1 MKQVLKFQ
9 KFIVSVSLLFLL
21 TFSACEVGL
30 GEAVDT
36 SSPNVSI
43 TYPPAS
49 STIRDSFIIAGICED
64 DKGVSSVKVSITNT
78 DEGKSYGTY
87 DASVSGNTWQ
97 VQLNEKGSGKY
108 NGYLMPDGRYVA
120 EVIATDGSG
129 RQSGISS
136 LSFDIDNTAPVV
148 IFSEPGIDS
157 LADATAYGTKF
168 KISATI
174 AEDHNVSKMV
184 MNIFDAET
192 EKLIT
197 TIERTNIEIAG
208 GTEVA
213 FAEKGGDGD
222 LDLNYRTLYNYETE
236 SQPYKDKKYYC
247 EIEISDSARQYKK
260 SESDSAVLGNKT
272 SKFYFYDD
280 VYNAWLSSDAGLET
294 SSIKKIFNG
303 TYSGNF
309 SGAQISTPTLKEDE
323 SIDRTEG
330 GKLVHDSGKEAFD
343 YVKEKLFRQRAS
355 FILNPDANPSYT
367 VVGFAPPSNNEF
379 DDSNLTQAISGQSV
393 SVQVI
398 AGRNKTNIDP
408 ATLKVYQFGPYETLF
423 ELKADLDKIY
433 NNPTQEALDE
443 KRNEIADNSSY
454 SSSSTDSYVFSV
466 HLGALKGNKYYAIA
480 ATGKDKSDC
489 DIKNADNK
497 YFVCKGQLSGNAPV
511 ITIGEPDSDNPLL
524 NPKDLS
530 ILGSNKLSFTGTVS
544 SDSDIT
550 SARYSVCATDEKQNS
565 GILKNYSGNLTFGDG
580 GWNFD
585 LANDA
590 NFIELASGQEF
601 LYEVTVLFSN
611 DGGTSSV
618 TRKIHVDTTK
628 PVVELNSITP
638 YIESTDTVDGDK
650 KLCLNGTFTVTGSVT
665 ETNLETVWYE
675 IWSDGAEKYS
685 YKSEDLGAKYTISGD
700 TIKIDSTDANFKIED
715 ETEIEIKVYARDKAG
730 NESFTTST
738 VYNGGKNFK
747 VSQKTDRPV
756 ITGNNFCLVTDSKNL
771 SLTLDLEN
779 SKGNIFDEKSNH
791 NLIGTI
797 TDDDGFESITVFV
810 YSDKDKHDETTRVSN
825 DAITFTK
832 GTTVV
837 PFTYKGLPTES
848 GIYWVIIE
856 AVDSTYSAATSEKVN
871 ANRKTTYGPFCIAID
886 NSNPVVTETLVKTE
900 DTQYV
905 NEKAATVDFGGT
917 IADDWEISKLN
928 VFVEYTKAD
937 SSDETSAEKIEEL
950 KTSYTLFPDS
960 KWTHI
965 LNLAG
970 TDYKDGLYK
979 VTFTATDA
987 AGKTSSVVRTVYKD
1001 TQIPEFGNSTITDK
1015 NDSGYK
1021 AENVKPYITT
1031 PSVNGWYNTN
1041 SLTVIGGISDSA
1053 SGVKKVEYTLDNT
1066 SENPSWTE
1074 LSGTSSFGGTI
1085 AGVQHYGT
1093 ITLRATDNAGNEAF
1107 YRELKGIKIDTSVP
1121 SAVITKIDGSAEGV
1135 GNKLSNGKTDI
1146 LLEGEAEDSLSG
1158 IASIKISI
1166 NGKNFTDSDSTVDV
1180 ENFNDNDKDAT
1191 VKSWSAVIPNG
1202 KLKNAKSGTVW
1213 AQVTDNAGNVSE
1225 VNLFSLQVDTSKP
1238 SVAFNGDI
1246 QNATVN
1252 KKITVAGTANDD
1264 QKLASVKL
1272 EYKFGS
1278 NDTDWKEV
1286 ASDGTDSGNKVSGTY
1301 NWSIT
1306 ELDTEKAFGET
1317 IYDCDSEK
1325 DGIQV
1330 VLRVTATD
1338 EAGNDSVSAKT
1349 TITVDQNADRPVITF
1364 TNLNPLNGMSE
1375 SNYLF
1380 FNNTKMLGNIT
1391 DDDGVAGLVFKVI
1404 VKELSANEEPVA
1416 PAVSEW
1422 EAASEVQLSSGS
1434 WNYTL
1439 SSQGK
1444 QAIYFYVKDSK
1455 GAEFYSKITD
1465 TADEKNFY
1473 DSVYLKDETNVF
1485 GNSDKPSSILYLRV
1499 DTVPP
1504 EYKDPGYN
1512 FYSVKDGK
1520 YLKADSDTWDD
1531 SVSKQIFGGNTSKF
1545 KIRITASD
1553 ANGIK
1558 NVTGTMG
1565 EKTSD
1570 QGYKVYQFTYKGTDA
1585 EKNGL
1590 WVSGDILTGGLSGDG
1605 NLKDGINYF
1614 TISVT
1619 DNADTSRSIT
1629 LILNV
1634 DNTKPEVTISNPS
1647 SITTVSGEVSAYG
1660 GVNEDTELYY
1670 AISVS
1675 NEVSPDDEATAITSW
1690 KDVNGNSY
1698 AINDI
1703 KDKIKYTAIKG
1714 ASLQWYIYFD
1724 GDTDESLIVSHDKTL
1739 NDYLIDYGIT
1749 TEAAIKATDNTQF
1762 DKIVNLYLWVKAI
1775 DKAGNVTE
1783 EKHLLKL
1790 DPQGDRPTV
1799 SLSYPEKDGDTL
1811 GGTIK
1816 IYGEANDNKS
1826 VETVWLQVISQKDS
1840 SDWSSRVEY
1849 DDTTTPYIIKKFEV
1863 AKSDLDLL
1871 AEKGYK
1877 VFNYKTYKPDGT
1889 QTVWTPGKTLATG
1902 ESYSDYAILAN
1913 SSGNTW
1919 NLKINVYD
1927 ELNPVTENS
1936 NVIAIRAIAKDGDNK
1951 ESIPFDRIFTIDSD
1965 KPVFGSSQQFYLV
1978 QSDSKDYTASSTASR
1993 IYTED
1998 MFVKGEWYLIG
2009 SVEDDVGIKNLK
2021 VKNNLTSENLDFV
2034 KDESLQSGTDF
2045 DVYRK
2050 DDNKKVIYFKY
2061 KLKTESGVGNLD
2073 LTFTAEDIAQGTTH
2087 TQEKNV
2093 KINFDNTAPVLV
2105 SVSDSGYNIS
2115 PSVKQTNNFYTFG
2128 SRVKEDAVSGVNQSG
2143 FDYVSFYFVRR
2154 SDRTTD
2160 GKNILYDIML
2170 PRTDAGN
2177 KIELSSLTY
2186 QEGLYWKQKNVI
2198 RDEST
2203 PGLLKLDE
2211 PDSNIHAGGLV
2222 KIGGTNYMIQSV
2234 SGTDVNISE
2243 EVPVEYT
2250 EALFACS
2257 LVVNNTVTETEFGAL
2272 QSDGYYLKPAND
2284 DGDRMIESV
2293 TKSGTTWSWEADI
2306 CSKNIPDGA
2315 IELHYVAFDKAGN
2328 YSIGVM
2334 GCTDKTTYDSY
2345 GTDDTKSAVSVYD
2358 YNSLNPAFVSNN
2370 QPRIAGVIFGTDDNG
2385 DGNVGDKEI
2394 IKTYGGWYNTSNPY
2408 NNLIDGVKVNGQKAN
2423 GDYITEFNIP
2433 EDLSD
2438 SVLAIKGRT
2447 VIKPEIVG
2455 GNNGLQYTYEV
2466 TKYDEDSAYYSSQKE
2481 VLTDEDSSTNAV
2493 RDGIAIDLT
2502 VKKLLTVS
2510 GSKSIEDGKKQKFT
2524 FKIWDNTEGTVAG
2537 STSQYATIN
2546 LIADVVL
2553 KDNEKAKAWLKP
2565 FFWKWNDTTKS
2576 IESSIYNN
2584 DRNNGHIEIESDW
2597 KNTAGKTGGYNE
2609 SATSGISDGDPKVSG
2624 IISLRGTASDNVCVN
2639 EIWLKIPGLTTDG
2652 GFMQVAKRDAGNWV
2666 SVVDLDDD
2674 GLLFELDGSEEFSQ
2688 ITGNTVNFMIHWNTA
2703 KIAEVA
2709 AYDKTVEVMARDRGS
2724 VSLGADDELVY
2735 TTNGNSD
2742 SSTVQTAEENLTPYY
2757 KVDVVPYITGVET
2770 ALKNRLKSSIKAAY
2784 SRTALGRYIVS
2795 ADESEIALTGFN
2807 LGTQNKV
2814 APASLASGYYSI
2826 TVNGVESINNKN
2838 YNDACGSYKVGITE
2852 SSSYSEK
2859 NIYAYNR
2866 QPVEKSNHLLTD
2878 DVYFDVWE
2886 FDSDAAIPMSGKLSE
2901 PVMKINPNNGKIG
2914 FAFVSGPADFS
2925 MADGNNDSYKRYQR
2939 NYATFSNVSLA
2950 FDDAGNSYG
2959 TATGLDTYPEDA
2971 TKTLAGRFTF
2981 MTSRWGIGDLSM
2993 DDNYNA
2999 QNKIRF
3005 EAIGLPGN
3013 NMCYVKGTYP
3023 STYTMTETRF
3033 ASPSLAVASH
3043 ESNTSV
3049 YLAYYDDVQGQI
3061 RFRYGSVCPGSKADF
3076 NNFVDN
3082 SGFGDLN
3089 NGYKRVF
3096 ESYTENFSLI
3106 AGADWQKYKTSSDTT
3121 NGYTKQVGSNWFYD
3135 TGYNAGQYVA
3145 IDVIA
3150 GSSASN
3156 DKVVAVWYD
3165 GTDCWLGLN
3174 TNPTIG
3180 NDNGKEQGWSCKKIF
3195 SDGGEYCTVKT
3206 GPDGSI
3212 HIAANVD
3219 GSLKYAY
3226 IKDTSSIDSY
3236 NEARDSVTVDSFT
3249 ITGEQINI
3257 DVGRKLNAQGAYVVV
3272 PVISY
3277 YVSAA
3282 KLPAVASLVIP
3293 DDGTM
3298 DYTAQ
3303 GTVNDVFTGNW
3314 EVSLIPT
3321 ASTMSGG
3328 ANDKVN
3334 VGLWKK
3340 TVDEVKGV
3348 IVNSSVMNST
3358 TKSSNTSST
3367 TGGSCYG
3374 NGTANPVLGYA
3385 IKTSSGTA
3393 IETAQKK

>member
-43 TYPPAS
+43 NYPPAS

-192 EKLIT
+192 ENLIT

-208 GTEVA
+208 GTEVT
-213 FAEKGGDGD
+213 FAEKGGEGD
-222 LDLNYRTLYNYETE
+222 LDSNYSILYDYENE

-260 SESDSAVLGNKT
+260 SESDSSALGNKT

-309 SGAQISTPTLKEDE
+309 SGAQISTPTLKEDG
-323 SIDRTEG
+323 SIDRTED
-330 GKLVHDSGKEAFD
+330 GKSVHDSGKAAFD
-343 YVKEKLFRQRAS
+343 YVKENLFRQKAA

-585 LANDA
+585 LSNDA
-590 NFIELASGQEF
+590 NFSELADGKEF

-611 DGGTSSV
+611 DGGSSSV

-675 IWSDGAEKYS
+675 IWSDGAEEYS
-685 YKSEDLGAKYTISGD
+685 YKSEDLGAKYTVSGD

-837 PFTYKGLPTES
+837 PFTYKGLPTKP

-856 AVDSTYSAATSEKVN
+856 AVDSTYSAATFEKVN

-928 VFVEYTKAD
+928 VSVEYTKAD

-1085 AGVQHYGT
+1085 AGVQHGGT
-1093 ITLRATDNAGNEAF
+1093 ITLRATDNAGNAVI
-1107 YRELKGIKIDTSVP
+1107 YDALSGIQIDTGVP

-1146 LLEGEAEDSLSG
+1146 LLEGEVEDSLSG

-1166 NGKNFTDSDSTVDV
+1166 NGKNFADSDFTVDV
-1180 ENFNDNDKDAT
+1180 ESFADKDTT
-1191 VKSWSAVIPNG
+1191 VKTWSVVIPKE
-1202 KLKNAKSGTVW
+1202 KLSKAKSGTVW
-1213 AQVTDNAGNVSE
+1213 AQVTDIAGNVSE
-1225 VNLFSLQVDTSKP
+1225 VNLFSLQVDTAAP

-1246 QNATVN
+1246 LNATVN

-1286 ASDGTDSGNKVSGTY
+1286 TSDGTDLGNKVSGTY

-1306 ELDTEKAFGET
+1306 ELDTEKAFGEI
-1317 IYDCDSEK
+1317 IYDCDSVK

-1330 VLRVTATD
+1330 MLRVTATD

-1485 GNSDKPSSILYLRV
+1485 GNSDKPSSIMYLRV

-1775 DKAGNVTE
+1775 DKAGNITE

-1849 DDTTTPYIIKKFEV
+1849 DDTTTPYTIKKFEV

-1877 VFNYKTYKPDGT
+1877 VFNYKTYKQDGT
-1889 QTVWTPGKTLATG
+1889 QTAWTSGKTLAAG
-1902 ESYSDYAILAN
+1902 ENYSDYAILAN

-2061 KLKTESGVGNLD
+2061 KLKTETGVGNLD

-2105 SVSDSGYNIS
+2105 PASDSGYNIS

-2170 PRTDAGN
+2170 PRTDVGN
-2177 KIELSSLTY
+2177 KIELSSLIY
-2186 QEGLYWKQKNVI
+2186 QEGLYWKQKTVK

-2757 KVDVVPYITGVET
+2757 KVDVVPYITDVET

-2838 YNDACGSYKVGITE
+2838 YNDACGSYKVGINE

-3061 RFRYGSVCPGSKADF
+3061 RFRYGSVCPDSKDNF

-3106 AGADWQKYKTSSDTT
+3106 AGADWQKYKTSSDAA
-3121 NGYTKQVGSNWFYD
+3121 NGYTKQVGTNWFYD

-3174 TNPTIG
+3174 TEPSSG
-3180 NDNGKEQGWSCKKIF
+3180 KDNGEEKGWSCKKIF

-3236 NEARDSVTVDSFT
+3236 NEATDSVTVDSFT

-3257 DVGRKLNAQGAYVVV
+3257 DVGRKLNAQGVYVVV